1 MSSIFDFT
9 AKGDDAAPD
18 EYEFIFKGRGLARAK
33 DDEIVMLDRH
43 VCDVRLGTS
52 YPRMKPDLT
61 WKSRIYHPNI
71 SESGMVCLGGYST
84 HWVPSLQLDELCEML
99 WDMIRFANYDT
110 RSAYNYAAG
119 KWLLTQREHT
129 FPLDGRPL
137 RDRVASGEVRPEGV
151 NEVVVP
157 KKASAPKVA
166 TKPAPKKAA
175 AADVVFFGDDDGDDD
190 SAAGRDDGDGDN
202 DLLVIKE

>member
-1 MSSIFDFT
+1 MSSIFDFKT
-9 AKGDDAAPD
+9 KGGNDAPD
-18 EYEFIFKGRGLARAK
+18 EYELVFNGRGLARAK
-33 DDEIVMLDRH
+33 DDAIVVLERH
-43 VCDVRLGTS
+43 VCEVRLGTS

-119 KWLLTQREHT
+119 KWLLSQRGHT
-129 FPLDGRPL
+129 FPLDPRPL
-137 RDRVASGEVRPEGV
+137 RDRVASGEVRLEDSGT
-151 NEVVVP
+151 VVLD
-157 KKASAPKVA
+157 ASAAKKVRAPK
-166 TKPAPKKAA
+166 KPAPHEAA
-175 AADVVFFGDDDGDDD
+175 EGEVVFFSDETDAQFNGSGADD
-190 SAAGRDDGDGDN
+190 